1 MLNFIGSRVLQMVPV
16 ILGVTIVTFILAQ
29 VIPGNPADALLGPT
43 ATQEARDQLYVELGL
58 DRPLVVQYLIYLSNL
73 LHGDLGR
80 SFTFAQPVAVVLAD
94 RMFNTAILTVWAVIG
109 ATLIGIAAGTWA
121 AMRPGSLHDGGLS
134 AVVQFLNSM
143 PPFWLGL
150 VLIMIFG
157 LHLRLLP
164 VAGMYSIAGDQGGV
178 DLALHM
184 ILPVVTMLAAS
195 LAIIARMTRS
205 SLLEVI
211 NSDYIRTARSRG
223 IGEARIVLLHALP
236 NAMPPVITVIGLQMG
251 YLLAGGVLTE
261 TVFAWPGI
269 GLAMYQ
275 AISGRDLPLIQGGV
289 LTLAL
294 GFVVINFAVD
304 VLYAYFNPKIRL
316 S

>member
-1 MLNFIGSRVLQMVPV
+1 
-16 ILGVTIVTFILAQ
+16 
-29 VIPGNPADALLGPT
+29 
-43 ATQEARDQLYVELGL
+43 
-58 DRPLVVQYLIYLSNL
+58 
-73 LHGDLGR
+73 
-80 SFTFAQPVAVVLAD
+80 
-94 RMFNTAILTVWAVIG
+94 
-109 ATLIGIAAGTWA
+109 
-121 AMRPGSLHDGGLS
+121 MRPGSLHDEGLS
-134 AVVQFLNSM
+134 AVVQFFNSM

-164 VAGMYSIAGDQGGV
+164 VAGMYSIAGDHGGL
-178 DLALHM
+178 DLAAHM
-184 ILPVVTMLAAS
+184 ILPVATMLAAS
-195 LAIIARMTRS
+195 LAVIARMTRS

-223 IGEARIVLLHALP
+223 IGEVRIVVLHALP

-251 YLLAGGVLTE
+251 FLLAGGVLTE
-261 TVFAWPGI
+261 TVFAWPGV

-294 GFVVINFAVD
+294 GFVAINFAVD